1 MALAAV
7 ATAIVACNKVNT
19 EIQQTTPS
27 EEGFYYT
34 FSLGEPATK
43 AVLDSD
49 ENGRFVKWTDGDQ
62 LGSITTK
69 SQGFSNITPATTETP
84 AQFQIYSSKGLTEGN
99 TINVW
104 FPYRGTQTDATE
116 VELQIPNEQTQRSED
131 GEFDFKAMPMIAK
144 QVTVTAEMATTTN
157 PSPISTIDMEYLGSV
172 INFKVFST
180 KDTYASE
187 KVQKITFNGRN
198 AANTSDANIGGVF
211 TKNLVTIDPENEESM
226 RITEFKTGYSSIV
239 TSPLSA
245 SAIGANKDS
254 ALDLYMV
261 IAPGEF
267 SGSVVVT
274 TDAAEY
280 TYTLSAAKTFVR
292 GGFKAFGLD
301 LGSATCTRELNGYD
315 IPASIDFKNQNN
327 VDYVQITGADYYS
340 TNASFFYGS
349 ALRFD
354 ASEEQI
360 VIPTKSAFGD
370 ISIVALYN
378 TSSTPTSTLRV
389 YGSKDGSSYS
399 EIGAPSFTHGTNV
412 TNAPDAVVVTNTNTA
427 YRYIKMVF
435 TKGTGNLAVGS
446 ISLVAPDD
454 TPRIEVTPEEITNVS
469 YKGIADADNLSF
481 VLQYLD
487 GISANIACDGSVVT
501 DATDVNG
508 IIIYSVSKNTG
519 SAREGLIKITAGSVE
534 KQVVVSQNAAPSYDI
549 TLGNISDGKVYV
561 GANESDEVSF
571 TVKSNYLWTASC
583 NYNSGI
589 ADSFLID
596 PEGGNANDEIDD
608 VATITVTAYE
618 ANETDV
624 ERFLGNI
631 IIDNGEANATVQ
643 VWQESPTTEKTLQD
657 LFTQSFG
664 INTGSATGW
673 STTYS
678 IKGGV
683 TAVYQGASESVL
695 EAKVSKNTMGN
706 GSSSS
711 ALVSSQG
718 KTGSYIVGP
727 LNVSDCE
734 ELVVSNCYGM
744 SSSSWASASFM
755 KCYYSVNG
763 STYTE
768 VTNSET
774 TKPSKAV
781 SNNANYVSASYSLP
795 SGAISSTLY
804 LKFEFY
810 CNQTNKKG
818 QEIGQAYFDDVRL
831 VGKK

>member
-1 MALAAV
+1 M
-7 ATAIVACNKVNT
+7 N
-19 EIQQTTPS
+19 
-27 EEGFYYT
+27 
-34 FSLGEPATK
+34 
-43 AVLDSD
+43 
-49 ENGRFVKWTDGDQ
+49 
-62 LGSITTK
+62 
-69 SQGFSNITPATTETP
+69 
-84 AQFQIYSSKGLTEGN
+84 
-99 TINVW
+99 
-104 FPYRGTQTDATE
+104 
-116 VELQIPNEQTQRSED
+116 
-131 GEFDFKAMPMIAK
+131 
-144 QVTVTAEMATTTN
+144 
-157 PSPISTIDMEYLGSV
+157 
-172 INFKVFST
+172 
-180 KDTYASE
+180 
-187 KVQKITFNGRN
+187 
-198 AANTSDANIGGVF
+198 
-211 TKNLVTIDPENEESM
+211 
-226 RITEFKTGYSSIV
+226 
-239 TSPLSA
+239 
-245 SAIGANKDS
+245 DS
-254 ALDLYMV
+254 A
-261 IAPGEF
+261 
-267 SGSVVVT
+267 
-274 TDAAEY
+274 
-280 TYTLSAAKTFVR
+280 
-292 GGFKAFGLD
+292 
-301 LGSATCTRELNGYD
+301 
-315 IPASIDFKNQNN
+315 
-327 VDYVQITGADYYS
+327 
-340 TNASFFYGS
+340 YGS
-349 ALRFD
+349 A
-354 ASEEQI
+354 
-360 VIPTKSAFGD
+360 V
-370 ISIVALYN
+370 
-378 TSSTPTSTLRV
+378 
-389 YGSKDGSSYS
+389 
-399 EIGAPSFTHGTNV
+399 
-412 TNAPDAVVVTNTNTA
+412 
-427 YRYIKMVF
+427 
-435 TKGTGNLAVGS
+435 
-446 ISLVAPDD
+446 
-454 TPRIEVTPEEITNVS
+454 
-469 YKGIADADNLSF
+469 
-481 VLQYLD
+481 
-487 GISANIACDGSVVT
+487 
-501 DATDVNG
+501 
-508 IIIYSVSKNTG
+508 
-519 SAREGLIKITAGSVE
+519 
-534 KQVVVSQNAAPSYDI
+534 
-549 TLGNISDGKVYV
+549 
-561 GANESDEVSF
+561 ESDEVSF